1 MSPASVLRILAAVLR
16 RLDRWERDW
25 DTLRRLDA
33 EMEQHMH
40 EQRTN
45 ERSR

>member
-1 MSPASVLRILAAVLR
+1 MSPAIVLRSLAAALR

-33 EMEQHMH
+33 ELEQHMH
-40 EQRTN
+40 EQRIN
-45 ERSR
+45 DRSR

>member
-1 MSPASVLRILAAVLR
+1 MSPAGVPRVLAAALR

-33 EMEQHMH
+33 EIDQHMH

-45 ERSR
+45 DRSR